1 MSDEPTGVPPDRH
14 AADSVWLDEA
24 AGPVVRPYAM
34 TSGRTQPSND
44 GFDLIAIIVAA
55 RSIVNSDVG
64 LTPEHTAIVRLCHQ
78 PISVAEIAAYV
89 DLPLGVVRVLLGD
102 LLDREL
108 VLIRPP
114 QPAAQLP
121 TERLFKEVIDGLR
134 AL

>member
-1 MSDEPTGVPPDRH
+1 MSNRPAVPPHGEPAEDG
-14 AADSVWLDEA
+14 VWLDEA

-55 RSIVNSDVG
+55 RSATPADVG
-64 LTPEHTAIVRLCHQ
+64 LTPEHTAIVRLCRQ
-78 PISVAEIAAYV
+78 PISVAEIAAHL
-89 DLPLGVVRVLLGD
+89 DLPVGVVRVLLGD

-114 QPAAQLP
+114 RPATQLP